1 MNIFVCGSGVI
12 GSLLIHHLVAA
23 GNNVSVLA
31 RGQRLRELQEHG
43 LRIKTSSKSEIT
55 TDQVTALD
63 AIPADT
69 HYDVIFSAMQYSQ
82 QWELLD
88 ALGRAACETIVL
100 IGNNAQA
107 ERMEAHLRLGAAQ
120 AHA

>member
-1 MNIFVCGSGVI
+1 MNILVRGSGII

-31 RGQRLRELQEHG
+31 RGQRLQELREHG

-69 HYDVIFSAMQYSQ
+69 HHDVIFSAMQYSQ
-82 QWELLD
+82 QWDLLG
-88 ALGRAACETIVL
+88 ALGRADCETIVL

-107 ERMEAHLRLGAAQ
+107 ERMEAHLRLGAA
-120 AHA
+120 